1 MLIVQRLEYQSIML
15 QNIYDE
21 NGNHLPDIKIIAL
34 PGSRIGVH
42 ADQSILIVRDEFYGE
57 EFLRARISE

>member
-1 MLIVQRLEYQSIML
+1 MLIVQRLEFQSIML

-34 PGSRIGVH
+34 PNSRIGVH
-42 ADQSILIVRDEFYGE
+42 ADKSIVIIRDELYGE
-57 EFLRARISE
+57 EFMRAKISD

>member
-42 ADQSILIVRDEFYGE
+42 ADQSILILRDELYGE
-57 EFLRARISE
+57 EFNYASNSD